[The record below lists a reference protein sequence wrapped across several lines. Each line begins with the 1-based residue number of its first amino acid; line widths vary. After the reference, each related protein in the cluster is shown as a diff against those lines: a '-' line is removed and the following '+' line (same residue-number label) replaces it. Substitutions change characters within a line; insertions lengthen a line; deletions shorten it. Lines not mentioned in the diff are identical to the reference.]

1 MTVSRK
7 RRLRVREGSA
17 ALAGIALLLAC
28 SGCTW
33 DRLAAQEVSATLER
47 HERHRSADA
56 AAYGTGDT
64 SPVAGDAA
72 ATQDAPATAGDEGQ
86 AGAGEPLTTLIL
98 LALERNPDIQAAAET
113 ARSMA
118 ARVPQVTAL
127 SDPVLSTKILPEPIR
142 TAEGDNY
149 FVLGVRQTFPFPE
162 KLDRRG
168 RMALEQAR
176 QAIANFDQQ
185 RLRVIAEVKRAYFGL
200 YVVDRTAQVLRE
212 NQDLVRGLV
221 DVARGQLVAGRRSQQ
236 DVLRAQVAFSELES
250 QLVELR
256 QQRRTIEA
264 QVNRLLSRPHT
275 APVGSAPELD
285 FRKCDFDLERL
296 LTHARRNNPRLA
308 ALEYMVERDR
318 QAVRLARLAYWPD
331 LTVGF
336 EWITMAPRTAFK
348 PPINPQTKRR
358 PPVSKLSEEGS
369 DNWAITASLNLPIWF
384 SKIEAGIRE
393 ARARLLATQQRYQ
406 SVQDTVDYQMQDA
419 LARVQAQRELAEI
432 FADTIIPQAK
442 QAYDVSLADYAAGT
456 EDFQAAIDN
465 WQKWLTFAIQYHR
478 AVGQFQRSLADLEE
492 ALGTTIV
499 AASGNAGAA
508 ATALESPLAAP
519 GTAHSGEPA
528 NEASGGTP

>member
-1 MTVSRK
+1 M
-7 RRLRVREGSA
+7 A
-17 ALAGIALLLAC
+17 APALLLAC
-28 SGCTW
+28 MGCTW
-33 DRLAAQEVSATLER
+33 DRLAAREVSATLER
-47 HERHRSADA
+47 HERQRSAQA
-56 AAYGTGDT
+56 AAYATGADE
-64 SPVAGDAA
+64 PVGNHAPV
-72 ATQDAPATAGDEGQ
+72 TQDAPAMAGGDAQ
-86 AGAGEPLTTLIL
+86 AGPREPLTTLIL

-127 SDPVLSTKILPEPIR
+127 SDPVLSTKVLPEPIR

-176 QAIANFDQQ
+176 EAIANFEQE

-212 NQDLVRGLV
+212 NQGLSRGLI

-236 DVLRAQVAFSELES
+236 DVLRAQVAFSQLES

-256 QQRRTIEA
+256 QQRSTVEA
-264 QVNRLLSRPHT
+264 QINRLLSRPHST
-275 APVGSAPELD
+275 PVEIAPELD
-285 FRKCDFDLERL
+285 IRKCDFDLERL
-296 LTHARRNNPRLA
+296 LAHARRSNPRLA
-308 ALEYMVERDR
+308 ALEHMVERDR

-348 PPINPQTKRR
+348 PPINPQTGRR
-358 PPVSKLSEEGS
+358 PPAPMLSEEAS

-384 SKIEAGIRE
+384 NKIEAGIRE
-393 ARARLLATQQRYQ
+393 ARARLLTTQQRYQ
-406 SVQDTVDYQMQDA
+406 SMQDTVEYQMQDA

-442 QAYDVSLADYAAGT
+442 QAYDVSLADYAAGS

-465 WQKWLTFAIQYHR
+465 WRNWLTFAIQYHR

-508 ATALESPLAAP
+508 VTAPELPVAAKRAAHPGESV
-519 GTAHSGEPA
+519 
-528 NEASGGTP
+528 NEASGGKP